1 MGRKNTAISRPI
13 YQIKVTLMGS
23 RPPVWRRIQV
33 PGDATLAQLH
43 DVLQMVMGWQDYHLH
58 LFSVG
63 RTLYGLTDP
72 ELGIPEER
80 DERWVTLRQVAPGQG
95 STFTYEYDFGDGW
108 RHDVRVEKIL
118 SPEAGV
124 RYPRCT
130 QGRRACPPEDVGA
143 LPGYYDFLEAIED
156 PEHPEHEGMLEWIGG
171 AFDPDAFDVEAVNA
185 ELLVLM

>member
-23 RPPVWRRIQV
+23 RPPIWRRIQV
-33 PGDATLAQLH
+33 PSDTTLAQLH
-43 DVLQMVMGWQDYHLH
+43 GVLQMVMGWQDYHLH

-63 RTLYGLTDP
+63 RTMYGLTDP

-80 DERWVTLRQVAPGQG
+80 DERWVLLRQVAAGEG
-95 STFTYEYDFGDGW
+95 SKFIYEYDFGDGW
-108 RHDVRVEKIL
+108 RHDVLVEKVL
-118 SPEAGV
+118 SAEAGV

-130 QGRRACPPEDVGA
+130 QGRRACPPEDVGGVG
-143 LPGYYDFLEAIED
+143 GYYDFLEAIKD

-171 AFDPDAFDVEAVNA
+171 AFDPEAFDVEAVDS
-185 ELLVLM
+185 ELSVLM